1 MLAQRELKIDDT
13 FFFFLLQERN
23 ILLIFAGSY
32 HPVAKTARERVWRP
46 ARTPDKVMHRLF
58 AALCL
63 AAARTNPIRAAT
75 AATLGPQLAGRL
87 PAGPGRQYFYWLCP
101 ARSGDKAAPLLVWLN
116 GGPGSSSMMGLFL
129 ENGPYFIADDG
140 LLQTRNDSWNNNFDI
155 LYVDQPA
162 GTGFS
167 VAQSHDA
174 YATNQEEVAEAF
186 SAFLA
191 NFYRAYPDTRTRQL
205 WLTGESY
212 AGKYL
217 PAIAAQFVTHGIP
230 VAGVAIGNGLT
241 VPREMTLTVPA
252 SYYAVGILD
261 QSQRGRAARL
271 AEDIAAH
278 IDAGRWSN
286 ATAVRSLLFDYID
299 GASGPNTA
307 PNVDSILKYGDYNES
322 RLSAFLNS
330 AETKRSLNLPDEATW
345 RQESK
350 AVHAYLNQDIMKP
363 YDGLL
368 VPILRAGVPVLLY
381 QGQLDVRDGVAATEA
396 WLANFSS
403 WAGTQRFL
411 AAPRKAWVSPRGA
424 SEPEGVA
431 GYYRSCG
438 GLTHLTVGGAGHL
451 VPHDAPSKAL
461 DMIERFVAG
470 AFEERCQ
477 PASTD

>member
-1 MLAQRELKIDDT
+1 
-13 FFFFLLQERN
+13 
-23 ILLIFAGSY
+23 
-32 HPVAKTARERVWRP
+32 
-46 ARTPDKVMHRLF
+46 MHRLF

-63 AAARTNPIRAAT
+63 ATATKYAIYADTAAGTESKT

-101 ARSGDKAAPLLVWLN
+101 ARSGDKAAPLLIWLN

-129 ENGPYFIADDG
+129 ENGPYWIADDG
-140 LLQTRNDSWNNNFDI
+140 SVNMRNASWNNKYDV

-167 VAQSHDA
+167 VASSPDA
-174 YATNQEEVAEAF
+174 YATNEDDVAEAF

-191 NFYRAYPDTRTRQL
+191 NFYSAYPDSRTKQL

-217 PAIAAQFVTHGIP
+217 PSIAARFVTHGIP

-241 VPREMTLTVPA
+241 NPREMTLTVPA

-261 QSQRGRAARL
+261 QSQRDRAYRL
-271 AEDIAAH
+271 ALDIAAH

-286 ATAVRSLLFDYID
+286 ATAARSVLFDYID
-299 GASGPNTA
+299 GANGPNTA
-307 PNVDSILKYGDYNES
+307 PNVDSILKYGAYNES
-322 RLSAFLNS
+322 GISAFLNS
-330 AETKRSLNLPDEATW
+330 AETKRTLNLPADATW
-345 RQESK
+345 RQESR
-350 AVHAYLNQDIMKP
+350 AVHENLYDDIMKP
-363 YDGLL
+363 YAHLL
-368 VPILRAGVPVLLY
+368 EPVLAAGVPVLLY

-403 WAGTQRFL
+403 WAGTQTFL
-411 AAPRKAWVSPRGA
+411 ATPRKAWKSSGI
-424 SEPEGVA
+424 A

-438 GLTHLTVGGAGHL
+438 GLTHLTVNGAGHL
-451 VPHDAPSKAL
+451 VPHDAPSRAL

-470 AFEERCQ
+470 AFEEQC
-477 PASTD
+477 

>member
-1 MLAQRELKIDDT
+1 
-13 FFFFLLQERN
+13 
-23 ILLIFAGSY
+23 
-32 HPVAKTARERVWRP
+32 
-46 ARTPDKVMHRLF
+46 MHRLF

-63 AAARTNPIRAAT
+63 ATAK

-101 ARSGDKAAPLLVWLN
+101 ARTGDKAAPLLVWLN

-129 ENGPYFIADDG
+129 ENGPYWLADDG
-140 LLQTRNDSWNNNFDI
+140 SVNMRNASWNNNFDV

-167 VAQSHDA
+167 TAQQGA
-174 YATNQEEVAEAF
+174 YAQNQEDVAEAF
-186 SAFLA
+186 SALMA
-191 NFYRAYPDTRTRQL
+191 NFYRAYPDAGSKQL

-217 PAIAAQFVTHGIP
+217 PSIAARFVTHGIP

-261 QSQRGRAARL
+261 QSQRDRAYRL
-271 AEDIAAH
+271 ALDIAAH

-286 ATAVRSLLFDYID
+286 ATAARSVLFDYID
-299 GASGPNTA
+299 GANGPNSA
-307 PNVDSILKYGDYNES
+307 PNVDSFLKYGEYDEPF
-322 RLSAFLNS
+322 SAFLNS
-330 AETKRSLNLPDEATW
+330 AETKKSLNLPADATW

-350 AVHAYLNQDIMKP
+350 AVHEHLYEDIMKP
-363 YDGLL
+363 YAYLL
-368 VPILRAGVPVLLY
+368 EPVLAAGVPVLLY

-396 WLANFSS
+396 WLANWS
-403 WAGTQRFL
+403 WTGRRRFL
-411 AAPRKAWVSPRGA
+411 DSPRKAWVSPRGTPK
-424 SEPEGVA
+424 PEGVA

-438 GLTHLTVGGAGHL
+438 GLTHLTVNGAGHL
-451 VPHDAPSKAL
+451 VPHDAPTQAL
-461 DMIERFVAG
+461 NMIERFVAS
-470 AFEERCQ
+470 AFEEQC
-477 PASTD
+477 

>member
-1 MLAQRELKIDDT
+1 MA
-13 FFFFLLQERN
+13 
-23 ILLIFAGSY
+23 
-32 HPVAKTARERVWRP
+32 AKTAAESKP
-46 ARTPDKVMHRLF
+46 ADTQ
-58 AALCL
+58 L
-63 AAARTNPIRAAT
+63 AGRKA

-101 ARSGDKAAPLLVWLN
+101 ARTGDKAAPLLIWLN

-129 ENGPYFIADDG
+129 ENGPYWIADDG
-140 LLQTRNDSWNNNFDI
+140 SLHTRNASWNNKYDV

-167 VAQSHDA
+167 VASSPDA
-174 YATNQEEVAEAF
+174 YATSQDDVAEAF

-191 NFYRAYPDTRTRQL
+191 NFYGAYPDARKKQL

-217 PAIAAQFVTHGIP
+217 PSIAARFVTHGIP

-261 QSQRGRAARL
+261 QSQRDRAYRL
-271 AEDIAAH
+271 ALDIAAH

-286 ATAVRSLLFDYID
+286 ATAARSVLFDYID
-299 GASGPNTA
+299 GANGPNTA
-307 PNVDSILKYGDYNES
+307 PNVDSILKYGEYDES
-322 RLSAFLNS
+322 GISAFLNS
-330 AETKRSLNLPDEATW
+330 AETKRSSLNLPADATW
-345 RQESK
+345 RQSSSI
-350 AVHAYLNQDIMKP
+350 VHEHLYEDIMKP
-363 YDGLL
+363 YSALL
-368 VPILRAGVPVLLY
+368 EPVLAAGVPVLLY

-411 AAPRKAWVSPRGA
+411 AARRKAWMSPGRA
-424 SEPEGVA
+424 IA

-438 GLTHLTVGGAGHL
+438 GLTHLTVNAAGHL
-451 VPHDAPSKAL
+451 VPHDAPSRAL

-470 AFEERCQ
+470 AFEEQC
-477 PASTD
+477 

>member
-1 MLAQRELKIDDT
+1 M
-13 FFFFLLQERN
+13 
-23 ILLIFAGSY
+23 SY
-32 HPVAKTARERVWRP
+32 RALPQST
-46 ARTPDKVMHRLF
+46 VMHRLF

-63 AAARTNPIRAAT
+63 ARAT

-140 LLQTRNDSWNNNFDI
+140 LLQTRNASWNNNFDI

-167 VAQSHDA
+167 VAQSPDA
-174 YATNQEEVAEAF
+174 YATNQEDVAEAF

-191 NFYRAYPDTRTRQL
+191 NFYRAYPDTRTKQL

-261 QSQRGRAARL
+261 QSQRGRATRL
-271 AEDIAAH
+271 AEDVAAH

-286 ATAVRSLLFDYID
+286 ATAARSVLFDYID

-307 PNVDSILKYGDYNES
+307 PNVDSFLKYGDYDES

-350 AVHAYLNQDIMKP
+350 AVHEYLNQDIMKP

-477 PASTD
+477 PASTA

>member
-1 MLAQRELKIDDT
+1 
-13 FFFFLLQERN
+13 
-23 ILLIFAGSY
+23 
-32 HPVAKTARERVWRP
+32 
-46 ARTPDKVMHRLF
+46 MHRLF

-63 AAARTNPIRAAT
+63 ATATKYAIYAAT
-75 AATLGPQLAGRL
+75 AARKESKPAATLTPQLAGRL

-101 ARSGDKAAPLLVWLN
+101 ARTGDKAAPLLVWLN

-129 ENGPYFIADDG
+129 ENGPYWIADDG
-140 LLQTRNDSWNNNFDI
+140 SVNMRNASWNNNFDV

-167 VAQSHDA
+167 VAQSPDA
-174 YATNQEEVAEAF
+174 YATNQDDVAEAF
-186 SAFLA
+186 SAFMA
-191 NFYRAYPDTRTRQL
+191 NFYSVYPDARSKQL
-205 WLTGESY
+205 FLTGESY

-217 PAIAAQFVTHGIP
+217 PSIAARFVTHGIP

-261 QSQRGRAARL
+261 QSQRDRAYRL
-271 AEDIAAH
+271 ALDIAGH

-286 ATAVRSLLFDYID
+286 ATAARSVLFDYID
-299 GASGPNTA
+299 GANGPHTA
-307 PNVDSILKYGDYNES
+307 PNVDSILKYGEYDDS
-322 RLSAFLNS
+322 FSAFLNS
-330 AETKRSLNLPDEATW
+330 AETKKSLNLPADATW

-350 AVHAYLNQDIMKP
+350 AVHEHLCEDIMKP
-363 YDGLL
+363 YAYLL
-368 VPILRAGVPVLLY
+368 EPVLAAGVPVLLY

-411 AAPRKAWVSPRGA
+411 AAPRKAWKSSGI
-424 SEPEGVA
+424 A

-438 GLTHLTVGGAGHL
+438 GLTHLTVNGAGHL

-470 AFEERCQ
+470 AFEEQC
-477 PASTD
+477 

>member
-1 MLAQRELKIDDT
+1 
-13 FFFFLLQERN
+13 
-23 ILLIFAGSY
+23 
-32 HPVAKTARERVWRP
+32 
-46 ARTPDKVMHRLF
+46 MHRLF

-63 AAARTNPIRAAT
+63 ARAT

-101 ARSGDKAAPLLVWLN
+101 ARTGDKAAPLLVWLN

-129 ENGPYFIADDG
+129 ENGPYFIDDAG
-140 LLQTRNDSWNNNFDI
+140 SLHARNASWNNKFDV

-167 VAQSHDA
+167 TAQQGA
-174 YATNQEEVAEAF
+174 YAQNQEDVAEAF

-191 NFYRAYPDTRTRQL
+191 NFYRAYPDSRTKQL

-217 PAIAAQFVTHGIP
+217 PAIAARFVTHGIP

-261 QSQRGRAARL
+261 QSQRDRAYRL
-271 AEDIAAH
+271 ALDITAH

-286 ATAVRSLLFDYID
+286 ATAARSVLFDYID
-299 GASGPNTA
+299 DANGPNTA
-307 PNVDSILKYGDYNES
+307 PNVDSILKYGEYDES
-322 RLSAFLNS
+322 GISAFLNS
-330 AETKRSLNLPDEATW
+330 AETKRSSLNLPADATW
-345 RQESK
+345 RQSSSI
-350 AVHAYLNQDIMKP
+350 VHEHLYEDIMKP
-363 YDGLL
+363 YAYLL
-368 VPILRAGVPVLLY
+368 EPVLATGVPVLLY

-396 WLANFSS
+396 WLANWS
-403 WAGTQRFL
+403 WSGSRRFL
-411 AAPRKAWVSPRGA
+411 DSPRKAWMSPGRA
-424 SEPEGVA
+424 IA

-438 GLTHLTVGGAGHL
+438 GLTHLTVNGAGHL
-451 VPHDAPSKAL
+451 VPHDAPSQAL

-470 AFEERCQ
+470 AIEEQC
-477 PASTD
+477 

>member
-1 MLAQRELKIDDT
+1 
-13 FFFFLLQERN
+13 
-23 ILLIFAGSY
+23 
-32 HPVAKTARERVWRP
+32 
-46 ARTPDKVMHRLF
+46 MHRLF
-58 AALCL
+58 LALCL
-63 AAARTNPIRAAT
+63 ATAT

-129 ENGPYFIADDG
+129 ENGPYWIADDG
-140 LLQTRNDSWNNNFDI
+140 SLHARNASWNNKFDV

-167 VAQSHDA
+167 TAQEGS
-174 YATNQEEVAEAF
+174 YARNQDDVAEAF

-191 NFYRAYPDTRTRQL
+191 NFYRAYPDARTKQL

-217 PAIAAQFVTHGIP
+217 PAISARFVTHGIP

-241 VPREMTLTVPA
+241 NPREMTLTVPA

-261 QSQRGRAARL
+261 QSQRDRAYRL
-271 AEDIAAH
+271 ALDIAAH

-286 ATAVRSLLFDYID
+286 ATAARSVLFDYID
-299 GASGPNTA
+299 GANGPRTA
-307 PNVDSILKYGDYNES
+307 PNVDSILKYGEYDES
-322 RLSAFLNS
+322 HVSKFLNN
-330 AETKRSLNLPDEATW
+330 AETKRALNLPEDATW

-350 AVHAYLNQDIMKP
+350 AVHEHLFDDIMKP
-363 YDGLL
+363 YAHLL
-368 VPILRAGVPVLLY
+368 EPVIAAGVPVLLY

-396 WLANFSS
+396 WLANWS
-403 WAGTQRFL
+403 WTGRRRFL
-411 AAPRKAWVSPRGA
+411 DSPRKAWVSPRGTPK
-424 SEPEGVA
+424 PEGVA

-438 GLTHLTVGGAGHL
+438 GLTHLTVNGAGHL
-451 VPHDAPSKAL
+451 VPHDAPTQAL

-470 AFEERCQ
+470 AFEEQC
-477 PASTD
+477 

>member
-1 MLAQRELKIDDT
+1 
-13 FFFFLLQERN
+13 
-23 ILLIFAGSY
+23 
-32 HPVAKTARERVWRP
+32 
-46 ARTPDKVMHRLF
+46 MHRLL

-63 AAARTNPIRAAT
+63 ATAK

-101 ARSGDKAAPLLVWLN
+101 ARTGDTAAPLLVWLN

-129 ENGPYFIADDG
+129 ENGPYWIADDG
-140 LLQTRNDSWNNNFDI
+140 SLHTRNASWNNNFDV

-167 VAQSHDA
+167 VAQSGA
-174 YATNQEEVAEAF
+174 YARNQNDVAEAF

-191 NFYRAYPDTRTRQL
+191 NFYHSYPETRSKQL

-217 PAIAAQFVTHGIP
+217 PSIAARFVTHGIP

-261 QSQRGRAARL
+261 QSQRGRATRL
-271 AEDIAAH
+271 AEDVAAH

-286 ATAVRSLLFDYID
+286 ATAARSVLFDYID

-307 PNVDSILKYGDYNES
+307 PNVDSFLKYGDYDES

-350 AVHAYLNQDIMKP
+350 AVHEYLSQDIMKP

-396 WLANFSS
+396 WLANWS
-403 WAGTQRFL
+403 WTGRRRFL
-411 AAPRKAWVSPRGA
+411 DSPRKAWVSPRGTPK
-424 SEPEGVA
+424 PEGVA

-438 GLTHLTVGGAGHL
+438 GLTHLTVNGAGHL
-451 VPHDAPSKAL
+451 VPHDAPTQAL
-461 DMIERFVAG
+461 NMIERFVAS
-470 AFEERCQ
+470 AFEEQC
-477 PASTD
+477 

>member
-1 MLAQRELKIDDT
+1 
-13 FFFFLLQERN
+13 
-23 ILLIFAGSY
+23 
-32 HPVAKTARERVWRP
+32 
-46 ARTPDKVMHRLF
+46 MHRLF

-63 AAARTNPIRAAT
+63 ATAKKYAIYAGTAARTESKT
-75 AATLGPQLAGRL
+75 AAAPAPQLAGRL

-129 ENGPYFIADDG
+129 ENGPYWIADDG
-140 LLQTRNDSWNNNFDI
+140 SLNMRNASWNNKYDV
-155 LYVDQPA
+155 LYVDQPV

-167 VAQSHDA
+167 VASSPDA
-174 YATNQEEVAEAF
+174 YARNQDDVAEAF

-191 NFYRAYPDTRTRQL
+191 NFYRAYPETRTKQL
-205 WLTGESY
+205 WLMGESY

-217 PAIAAQFVTHGIP
+217 PSIAARFVTHGIP

-261 QSQRGRAARL
+261 QSQRDRAYRL
-271 AEDIAAH
+271 ALDIAAH

-286 ATAVRSLLFDYID
+286 ATAARSVLFDYID
-299 GASGPNTA
+299 GANGPNTA
-307 PNVDSILKYGDYNES
+307 PNVDSILKYGAYDES
-322 RLSAFLNS
+322 GISAFLNS
-330 AETKRSLNLPDEATW
+330 AETKRALNLPEEATW

-350 AVHAYLNQDIMKP
+350 TVHEYLYEDIMKP
-363 YDGLL
+363 YAYLL
-368 VPILRAGVPVLLY
+368 EPVLAAGVPVLLY

-396 WLANFSS
+396 WLANWS
-403 WAGTQRFL
+403 WTGRLRFL
-411 AAPRKAWVSPRGA
+411 ESPRKAWMSPGRA
-424 SEPEGVA
+424 IA

-438 GLTHLTVGGAGHL
+438 GLTHLTVNGAGHL
-451 VPHDAPSKAL
+451 VPHDAPTQAL

-470 AFEERCQ
+470 AFEEQC
-477 PASTD
+477 

>member
-1 MLAQRELKIDDT
+1 
-13 FFFFLLQERN
+13 
-23 ILLIFAGSY
+23 
-32 HPVAKTARERVWRP
+32 
-46 ARTPDKVMHRLF
+46 MHRLF

-63 AAARTNPIRAAT
+63 ATAT

-101 ARSGDKAAPLLVWLN
+101 ARTGDKAAPLLVWLN

-129 ENGPYFIADDG
+129 ENGPYWIADDG
-140 LLQTRNDSWNNNFDI
+140 SVNMRNASWNNNFDV

-167 VAQSHDA
+167 VAQEGA
-174 YATNQEEVAEAF
+174 YARNQDDVAEAF

-191 NFYRAYPDTRTRQL
+191 NFYRAHPDARSKQL
-205 WLTGESY
+205 FLTGESY

-217 PAIAAQFVTHGIP
+217 PSIAARFVTHGIP

-261 QSQRGRAARL
+261 QSQRDRAYRL
-271 AEDIAAH
+271 ALDIAAH

-286 ATAVRSLLFDYID
+286 ATAARSVLFDYID
-299 GASGPNTA
+299 GANGPNSA
-307 PNVDSILKYGDYNES
+307 PNVDSILKYGEYDES
-322 RLSAFLNS
+322 FSAFLNS
-330 AETKRSLNLPDEATW
+330 VETKRSLNLPADATW

-350 AVHAYLNQDIMKP
+350 AVHENLYDDIMKP
-363 YDGLL
+363 YDKLL
-368 VPILRAGVPVLLY
+368 VPILQAGVPVLLY

-396 WLANFSS
+396 WLANWS
-403 WAGTQRFL
+403 WTGRRRFVES
-411 AAPRKAWVSPRGA
+411 PRKAWKSSGI
-424 SEPEGVA
+424 A

-438 GLTHLTVGGAGHL
+438 GLTHLTVNGAGHL
-451 VPHDAPSKAL
+451 VPHDAPSRAL

-470 AFEERCQ
+470 AFEDQC
-477 PASTD
+477 

>member
-1 MLAQRELKIDDT
+1 
-13 FFFFLLQERN
+13 
-23 ILLIFAGSY
+23 
-32 HPVAKTARERVWRP
+32 
-46 ARTPDKVMHRLF
+46 MHRLL
-58 AALCL
+58 AAFCL
-63 AAARTNPIRAAT
+63 ATAK

-101 ARSGDKAAPLLVWLN
+101 ARTGDKAAPLLIWLN

-129 ENGPYFIADDG
+129 ENGPYWIANDG
-140 LLQTRNDSWNNNFDI
+140 SLHTKNASWNNKYDV

-167 VAQSHDA
+167 VAQTPDA

-191 NFYRAYPDTRTRQL
+191 NFYSFYPDTRNRQL
-205 WLTGESY
+205 FLTGESY

-217 PAIAAQFVTHGIP
+217 PAIAARFVTHGIP

-261 QSQRGRAARL
+261 QSQRDRAYRL
-271 AEDIAAH
+271 ALDIAAH

-286 ATAVRSLLFDYID
+286 ATAARSVLFDYID
-299 GASGPNTA
+299 GANGPNTA
-307 PNVDSILKYGDYNES
+307 PNVDSFLKYGEYDES
-322 RLSAFLNS
+322 GISAFLNR
-330 AETKRSLNLPDEATW
+330 AETKKRSLNLPADATW
-345 RQESK
+345 RQSSSI
-350 AVHAYLNQDIMKP
+350 VHEHLYEDIMKP
-363 YDGLL
+363 YAYLL
-368 VPILRAGVPVLLY
+368 EPILAAGVPVLLY

-396 WLANFSS
+396 WLANWS
-403 WAGTQRFL
+403 WSGSRRFL
-411 AAPRKAWVSPRGA
+411 NSPRKAWMSPGRA
-424 SEPEGVA
+424 IA

-438 GLTHLTVGGAGHL
+438 GLTHLTVNGAGHL
-451 VPHDAPSKAL
+451 VPHDAPSRAL

-470 AFEERCQ
+470 AIEEQC
-477 PASTD
+477 